1 MVPEQPTNQTKCY
14 QHNNRITKTVAAGG
28 QFHMVISNKGF
39 SGLGEFTLPRRFS
52 QHLLPNGLNSIS
64 NTSNGKITKKKLNM
78 IFIDSYN
85 IIVSVQMYCCLG
97 LGASV

>member
-1 MVPEQPTNQTKCY
+1 
-14 QHNNRITKTVAAGG
+14 
-28 QFHMVISNKGF
+28 MVISNKEF

-64 NTSNGKITKKKLNM
+64 NTSNGKITTTTKKLNM